1 MRVELERE
9 FRFESAHRL
18 PAVPAGHPCGR
29 LHGHGYRVVVRV
41 AGPVDPRL
49 GWLIDF
55 GDIDARFAPLHAALD
70 HRVLNEVEGLDN
82 PTAEHLARWIFDR
95 LRADLPILESVTV
108 WETARSAATYRG
120 ESGG

>member
-18 PAVPAGHPCGR
+18 PAVPASHPCSR
-29 LHGHGYRVVVRV
+29 LHGHSYRVVVRV

-49 GWLIDF
+49 GWLVDF
-55 GDIDARFAPLHAALD
+55 GDLDARFEPLRVALD
-70 HRVLNEVEGLDN
+70 HRVLNEVEGLEN
-82 PTAEHLARWIFDR
+82 PTAEHLARWLFDR

-108 WETARSAATYRG
+108 WETSRSAATYRG
-120 ESGG
+120 E